1 MVFPWFE
8 ALRKVEGTGASNP
21 AETVKT
27 PQDQVCGAAFA
38 AHWGTLA

>member
-1 MVFPWFE
+1 MVFPCFE
-8 ALRKVEGTGASNP
+8 ALRKVEGAATTPGS
-21 AETVKT
+21 VKT